1 MGIFDKF
8 KKGFQKSASAFSSG
22 LKEIIVKKEIDDE
35 NLNKIEEFLIQSD
48 VGIEAA
54 SEIKKIISTKKI
66 DPNKDLT
73 AEINLILNE
82 YIVSLMK
89 PLENS
94 SFFMKK
100 EKLNATLISGVNGV
114 GKTTSIGKISKILK
128 TNGNKVMLAASD
140 TFRAAAIEQLE
151 NWANKIEEFL
161 IQSDVG
167 VEVASEIK
175 EIISSKKIDPNKD
188 LKKEINFIL
197 KEYITSL
204 MKPLENKSFF
214 NKKEKLNA
222 TLIAGVNGVG
232 KTTSIGKISKILKTN
247 GNKIMLAASDTF
259 RAAAIE
265 QLENW
270 ANKVD
275 VQITKSSQGSDPAS
289 VAYKAIEDSIKNN
302 FDQVLID
309 TAGRLQNKKNLM
321 EEYKKIANV
330 TKKIDP
336 EAPHDVILIL
346 DATSGQNVINQVQ
359 EFNKIIPITGI
370 IMTKLDGTAKGGIL
384 LALAKKYKLPI
395 IALGLGEKEDDLQ
408 IFNAENFAD
417 AFIQT
422 N

>member
-1 MGIFDKF
+1 MGIFEKF
-8 KKGFQKSASAFSSG
+8 KLGFKKSASTFTSG
-22 LKEIIVKKEIDDE
+22 LKEIIIKKEIDDA

-54 SEIKKIISTKKI
+54 AEIKEIISTKKV

-73 AEINLILNE
+73 TEVNIILKE
-82 YIVSLMK
+82 YIISLMK

-94 SFFMKK
+94 SFFNKK

-114 GKTTSIGKISKILK
+114 GKTTSIGKIGKILK
-128 TNGNKVMLAASD
+128 TNGNKVMFAASD

-151 NWANKIEEFL
+151 NWANKI
-161 IQSDVG
+161 
-167 VEVASEIK
+167 
-175 EIISSKKIDPNKD
+175 
-188 LKKEINFIL
+188 
-197 KEYITSL
+197 
-204 MKPLENKSFF
+204 
-214 NKKEKLNA
+214 
-222 TLIAGVNGVG
+222 
-232 KTTSIGKISKILKTN
+232 
-247 GNKIMLAASDTF
+247 
-259 RAAAIE
+259 
-265 QLENW
+265 
-270 ANKVD
+270 D

-289 VAYKAIEDSIKNN
+289 VAYKAIEESINNN

-336 EAPHDVILIL
+336 DAPHDVILVL
-346 DATSGQNVINQVQ
+346 DATSGQNIINQVE
-359 EFNKIIPITGI
+359 EFNKIIPITGV

-408 IFNAENFAD
+408 IFVAEKFAE
-417 AFIQT
+417 AFTQT